1 MEELEK
7 NESNRNKRNENVL
20 KNLEGSTSNFN
31 QLINNFDESSDKTK
45 KRFISAAKHYVE
57 RIDTDNLK
65 QDFSKAI
72 EDELSDLKK
81 EVRNVT
87 GQAKQETKEYKEIM
101 KERMVE
107 NDKLINQYNKSLKTM
122 IKGIT
127 SLFFVIVI
135 IALVVLVTGPIG
147 EFFGV
152 THLYQF
158 INDFIETHKTIWRYL
173 MLLLYLVPYV
183 LFSLILWSILKLS
196 RAF

>member
-1 MEELEK
+1 M
-7 NESNRNKRNENVL
+7 L
-20 KNLEGSTSNFN
+20 KNLEVSTSNFN

-45 KRFISAAKHYVE
+45 KRFFSAAKHYVS

-72 EDELSDLKK
+72 EYELSDLKK

-135 IALVVLVTGPIG
+135 IALVVLVAGPIG

-183 LFSLILWSILKLS
+183 LFSLILWCILKVS
-196 RAF
+196 RVF

>member
-1 MEELEK
+1 MLE
-7 NESNRNKRNENVL
+7 SL
-20 KNLEGSTSNFN
+20 KVSTSNFN

-122 IKGIT
+122 TKGIT
-127 SLFFVIVI
+127 SLFFVIVM
-135 IALVVLVTGPIG
+135 IALVFFVTGPIG

-152 THLYQF
+152 AHLYQF
-158 INDFIETHKTIWRYL
+158 IQKFIDTHETSWRYL
-173 MLLLYLVPYV
+173 IGILYLLPYV
-183 LFSLILWSILKLS
+183 CFAGIMWLVAKTLNVI
-196 RAF
+196 R